1 MVRVFDQAD
10 YDRRLEALQP
20 SNDISLG
27 EEIGLIWEGWKTG
40 EGSGPLEARIAINEA
55 KINALRQARRE
66 MIRAIRAEQDKAR
79 RGAIIP
85 LDVQELVTGKG
96 DELVKVP

>member
-10 YDRRLEALQP
+10 YDRRLEALRIM
-20 SNDISLG
+20 SDISTG
-27 EEIGLIWEGWKTG
+27 EELGLLAKGLVTG
-40 EGSGPLEARIAINEA
+40 NAFGPLEARIEINLA
-55 KINALRQARRE
+55 KIEALRQARKE
-66 MIRAIRAEQDKAR
+66 MIQAIRAEQDKAR

-85 LDVQELVTGKG
+85 LDVQELATGRG